1 MARRNCV
8 PVALLVF
15 ALAVTSSAVSTPT
28 PGVKSSLDGITV
40 LPLRLHWT
48 ATTEVP
54 PSSVREVDFLID
66 GTLRWVEHKAPYVYG
81 GDDSGNDLGYLIT
94 TFLRSG
100 EHRFTVRAIDS
111 NRAWATD
118 TVTAKV
124 NAAPAPP
131 AALRGVW
138 SRTVT
143 QADKD
148 REKLP
153 PSDGAPVGVWHL
165 VFDSVG
171 VWVVDPHGSGVVE
184 QCAAAPGTIE
194 AFAPIQMAPSSCG
207 PTGCTGGIS
216 RFGHTNIGGAVCA
229 NAGPFGNYARA
240 VSANHLTLTALSG
253 SCGDRNAIWEGTWTR
268 MSD

>member
-1 MARRNCV
+1 MARRSCV
-8 PVALLVF
+8 PAALLVF
-15 ALAVTSSAVSTPT
+15 ALAVTSSAASTLT

-48 ATTEVP
+48 AATEVP

-66 GTLRWVEHKAPYVYG
+66 GTLRWVEHKARYSYG
-81 GDDSGNDLGYLIT
+81 GDDNGNDLGY
-94 TFLRSG
+94 FDHAVPSFRGASFHHAS
-100 EHRFTVRAIDS
+100 HRLER
-111 NRAWATD
+111 RLGHR

-148 REKLP
+148 REKLA
-153 PSDGAPVGVWHL
+153 PSDGTPVGVWHL

-171 VWVVDPHGSGVVE
+171 V
-184 QCAAAPGTIE
+184 
-194 AFAPIQMAPSSCG
+194 
-207 PTGCTGGIS
+207 
-216 RFGHTNIGGAVCA
+216 
-229 NAGPFGNYARA
+229 
-240 VSANHLTLTALSG
+240 
-253 SCGDRNAIWEGTWTR
+253 
-268 MSD
+268 